1 MKTEMKVMESGWREL
16 TVTIPAEDAAKD
28 YRKVVNQYKNK
39 VSIPGFRKG
48 KAPLKMVEQ
57 LYADNFKEEFI
68 LKQPEEY
75 YKKALDEADLH
86 PINEAEIVD
95 VKWEVGTEFIGVY
108 KFQIMPAIEVTKYEG
123 LEVTYKDIE
132 YTDEM
137 LDKALA
143 DMQGKFATEENVETI
158 TSGCQVV
165 AGFIQVDDK
174 VESPMTF
181 EREFVIGENS
191 YSDEMNSKLNGLK
204 IGESIKTRIFD
215 AKADTEDDEYQKYR
229 EIMFEIT
236 VQSIKQDILPEL
248 NDEFGKDA
256 GFENLDDLKSSI
268 IEDYKIKIEEQNT
281 KNKNQALEIAL
292 MEANPVEIPEVMVK
306 NYADQLAEDAA
317 KQYGVEKEKL
327 LSTFLPIA
335 EMNMKVYYL
344 RNQVT
349 KLLKLEITEE
359 DKEEMIKKAATNLQ
373 MDVEKYK
380 ELYAKEIT
388 SEDFDYSVREQK
400 TIDYLL
406 EKAVFV
412 EPQEDDKSSQAE
424 EAE

>member
-1 MKTEMKVMESGWREL
+1 VKTEIKVMESGWREL
-16 TVTIPAEDAAKD
+16 TVTIPVEDASKD

-57 LYADNFKEEFI
+57 LYADTFKEEFEM
-68 LKQPEEY
+68 KQPEVY
-75 YKKALDEADLH
+75 YKAALDEVELH

-95 VKWEVGTEFIGVY
+95 VKWEVGKEFIAIY
-108 KFQIMPAIEVTKYEG
+108 KFQIMPEIEVTKYEG
-123 LEVTYKDIE
+123 LEVTYKEIE
-132 YTDEM
+132 YVDEM
-137 LDKALA
+137 LEKALA
-143 DMQGKFATEENVETI
+143 GMQGKFATQEELEAI
-158 TSGCQVV
+158 
-165 AGFIQVDDK
+165 AGGSHVKADFVQVDDK

-181 EREFVIGENS
+181 DREFVIGDNS
-191 YSDEMNSKLNGLK
+191 YNEEMNSKLIGLK
-204 IGESIKTRIFD
+204 IGESIQTKIFD
-215 AKADTEDDEYQKYR
+215 AKEDSDEDDYLKYR
-229 EIMFEIT
+229 EITFEIT
-236 VQSIKQDILPEL
+236 VQSIKQEVLPEL
-248 NDEFGKDA
+248 NDDFAKDA
-256 GFENLDDLKSSI
+256 GFENLEDLKSSI
-268 IEDYKIKIEEQNT
+268 IEDYNIKIEEQNT
-281 KNKNQALEIAL
+281 KNKNQALEMAL
-292 MEANPVEIPEVMVK
+292 LDANPVEIPEIMVK

-327 LSTFLPIA
+327 IDTFMPIA

-349 KLLKLEITEE
+349 ELLKLEVTDE

-380 ELYAKEIT
+380 ELYAKQIT

-412 EPQEDDKSSQAE
+412 EPQEDEESSQAE